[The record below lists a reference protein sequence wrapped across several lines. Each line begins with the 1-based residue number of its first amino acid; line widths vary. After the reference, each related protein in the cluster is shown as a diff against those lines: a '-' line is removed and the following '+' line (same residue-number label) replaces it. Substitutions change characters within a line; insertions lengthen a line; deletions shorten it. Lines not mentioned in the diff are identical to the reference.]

1 MVKENIISIAIQVIG
16 KLRTN
21 IEIDA
26 NTEEGDVLQLA
37 KENDRI
43 DNYIGGKEL
52 IKEIYVPGRLINFV
66 VK

>member
-1 MVKENIISIAIQVIG
+1 MVKENIISIAIQVNG

-43 DNYIGGKEL
+43 DNYIAGKEL

>member
-1 MVKENIISIAIQVIG
+1 LITIAIQVNG
-16 KLRTN
+16 KLRSN

-26 NTEEGDVLQLA
+26 NAEESDVLQLA

-43 DNYIGGKEL
+43 DNYIAGKEL

>member
-1 MVKENIISIAIQVIG
+1 MITIAIQVNG
-16 KLRTN
+16 KLRSN

-26 NTEEGDVLQLA
+26 NAEESDVLQLA
-37 KENDRI
+37 RENDRI
-43 DNYIGGKEL
+43 DNYIAGKEL